1 MIPRRLRYTAIYYAT
16 SYRSSAINNSKERG
30 LSNKYVEQPSLC
42 NEHLE
47 SLSSAQIALFVV
59 LHLDNIL
66 DTHLPNLIN

>member
-1 MIPRRLRYTAIYYAT
+1 MR
-16 SYRSSAINNSKERG
+16 ERG

-47 SLSSAQIALFVV
+47 SVSSAQIALFVV